1 MRFKLVT
8 QANLNGVKIDWTTPV
23 EVTDEIRDALAP
35 NDPDAMQAGALL
47 RGVAVGSVTYPRGSR
62 VFRVAEGHEH
72 FVELPASAIPAR
84 PPAAPVVDAS
94 WSVERAGTIDRYR
107 GTLGTREQGHRLDV
121 IVAASIPELS
131 RAKVQRLIEDGHVRV
146 VGQTAVK
153 SNLKMRSGDVVE
165 VDLELSVVN

>member
-8 QANLNGVKIDWTTPV
+8 QAALNGVKIDWATPV
-23 EVTDEIRDALAP
+23 EITDEIRAAMAP
-35 NDPDAMQAGALL
+35 HDVDAMQAGALL
-47 RGVAVGSVTYPRGSR
+47 RGVAVGSVTFPRGSR
-62 VFRVAEGHEH
+62 VFRVAEAHEH

-84 PPAAPVVDAS
+84 VAPPAVIDAA
-94 WSVERAGTIDRYR
+94 WSVERIDTIDRYR
-107 GTLGTREQGHRLDV
+107 GTLGTREAGHRLDV

-146 VGQTAVK
+146 VGQPVVK